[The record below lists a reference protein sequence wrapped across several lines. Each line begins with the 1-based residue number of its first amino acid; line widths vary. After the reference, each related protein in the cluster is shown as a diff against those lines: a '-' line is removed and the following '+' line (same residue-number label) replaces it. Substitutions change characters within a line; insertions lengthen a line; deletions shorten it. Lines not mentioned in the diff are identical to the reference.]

1 MTASANASTTLR
13 GTKETLSVA
22 DLLNEPYRLLGR
34 PERNVSLA
42 EFTRLV
48 SGKKVLITG
57 GGGSIG
63 AQLCHALHLT
73 TSCEVTVLDRDE
85 SALEAVL
92 LGSRTPGRIRRS
104 DLILADIRH
113 SSRLVKVISQIKPD
127 ILFHAAALKH
137 VPLLENHPEEAF
149 LTNVLGTI
157 NVLSAAD
164 SAGVPIV
171 INLSTDKAA
180 DPISVLGNSK
190 YIAERLTAYQARRN
204 PRTKYISVRLCNVLA
219 TRGSV
224 LEVFETQIAKGGPL
238 TITDARATRYLM
250 TAREAV
256 TALMNACI
264 NGQSGDTLVP
274 DMGLPINISAM
285 AEIICEDC
293 AGGRVGVE
301 YVGLRPGE
309 KLYEV
314 LVAAHENAECGPDPS
329 FPIRVR
335 VEPLDPAAVQS
346 ARDALPDGI
355 TNEWLAGV
363 ARQPYID
370 IKKV

>member
-1 MTASANASTTLR
+1 MTVSTKAPTALPD
-13 GTKETLSVA
+13 KNETPSVA

-34 PERNVSLA
+34 PERSRSLA
-42 EFTRLV
+42 KFTRLLRD
-48 SGKKVLITG
+48 KKVLITG

-63 AQLCHALHLT
+63 AQLCDALHLT
-73 TSCEVTVLDRDE
+73 ASCEVAVLDRDE

-92 LGSRTPGRIRRS
+92 LGCKTAGRIQRS

-113 SSRLVKVISQIKPD
+113 PSRLVKIISQVKPD

-164 SAGVPIV
+164 SAEVPIV

-180 DPISVLGNSK
+180 DPISALGNSK
-190 YIAERLTAYQARRN
+190 YIAERITAYQARRS
-204 PRTKYISVRLCNVLA
+204 PRNKYISVRLCNVLA

-224 LEVFETQIAKGGPL
+224 LKVFETQIARGGPL
-238 TITDARATRYLM
+238 TVTDARATRYLM

-256 TALMNACI
+256 TALMNACVS
-264 NGQSGDTLVP
+264 GQSGDTLVP
-274 DMGLPINISAM
+274 DIGLPIRISAV
-285 AEIICEDC
+285 AEIIREDC
-293 AGGRVGVE
+293 AGGRVAVE

-309 KLYEV
+309 KLHEV
-314 LVAAHENAECGPDPS
+314 MVAAHEHTDCGPDPS
-329 FPIRVR
+329 FPTRVR
-335 VEPLDPAAVQS
+335 VEPLAPDAVHS
-346 ARDALPDGI
+346 AREALSDGI
-355 TNEWLAGV
+355 TGEWLSHL
-363 ARQPYID
+363 ARRPYTD
-370 IKKV
+370 TRQA